1 MQSFNL
7 EQQIRLLIKTL
18 QMGLGYEQVPVVIDG
33 DTATYTAPSGS
44 FFYAVKAM
52 NGDALI
58 AEALDINGES
68 VMNSFTIKDGDELK
82 FPLSEITLSSGSAI
96 LYKGVTID
104 AFMK

>member
-1 MQSFNL
+1 MQVFSL

-18 QMGLGYEQVPVVIDG
+18 QMGLGYEQVPLIVA

-52 NGDALI
+52 NGDAVI
-58 AEALDINGES
+58 NTATDINGNT
-68 VMNSFTIKDGDELK
+68 VLATYTIKDGDELK
-82 FPLSEITLSSGSAI
+82 FPLATIKLTSGKI
-96 LYKGVTID
+96 IVYKGVTID

>member
-1 MQSFNL
+1 MQVFSL

-18 QMGLGYEQVPVVIDG
+18 QMGLGYEQTPLIIA

-52 NGDALI
+52 NGDAVI
-58 AEALDINGES
+58 NTATDINGNT
-68 VMNSFTIKDGDELK
+68 VLATYIVKDGDELK
-82 FPLSEITLSSGSAI
+82 FPLSTIRLTSGRAI
-96 LYKGVTID
+96 VYRGVTID

>member
-18 QMGLGYEQVPVVIDG
+18 QMGLGYEQIPLIIE
-33 DTATYTAPSGS
+33 DTATYAAPSGS

-52 NGDALI
+52 NGDAVI
-58 AEALDINGES
+58 TEATDINGAT
-68 VMNSFTIKDGDELK
+68 VLATYTIKDGDELK
-82 FPLSEITLSSGSAI
+82 FPLSEITLTSGNAI
-96 LYKGVTID
+96 VYKGVTID

>member
-1 MQSFNL
+1 MQNFNL

-18 QMGLGYEQVPVVIDG
+18 QMGLGYEQIPLEIT

-52 NGDALI
+52 NGDAVI
-58 AEALDINGES
+58 NTATDINGATVLATYTVKE
-68 VMNSFTIKDGDELK
+68 GDELK
-82 FPLSEITLSSGSAI
+82 FPLSTIRLTSGNAI
-96 LYKGVTID
+96 VYKGVTID

>member
-1 MQSFNL
+1 MQVFSL
-7 EQQIRLLIKTL
+7 EQQIRLLVKTL
-18 QMGLGYEQVPVVIDG
+18 QMGLGYEQTPLVIA

-52 NGDALI
+52 NGDAI
-58 AEALDINGES
+58 INTATDINGAT
-68 VMNSFTIKDGDELK
+68 VLATYTIKDGDELK
-82 FPLSEITLSSGSAI
+82 FPLSSIKLTSGNAI

>member
-1 MQSFNL
+1 MQNFNL

-18 QMGLGYEQVPVVIDG
+18 QMGLGYEQIPLIIA

-52 NGDALI
+52 NGDAVI
-58 AEALDINGES
+58 NTATDINGAT
-68 VMNSFTIKDGDELK
+68 VLATYTVKDGDELK
-82 FPLSEITLSSGSAI
+82 FTLATIKLTSGKLI
-96 LYKGVTID
+96 IYKGVTID

>member
-1 MQSFNL
+1 MQNFNL

-18 QMGLGYEQVPVVIDG
+18 QMGLGYEQIPLEIT

-52 NGDALI
+52 NGDAVI
-58 AEALDINGES
+58 TEALDINGNT
-68 VMNSFTIKDGDELK
+68 VLIGFTVKDGDELK
-82 FPLSEITLSSGSAI
+82 FPLSEITLTSGDAI
-96 LYKGVTID
+96 VYKGVTID

>member
-1 MQSFNL
+1 MQNFNL

-18 QMGLGYEQVPVVIDG
+18 QMGLGYEQIPLEIT

-52 NGDALI
+52 NGDAVI
-58 AEALDINGES
+58 TEALDINGNA
-68 VMNSFTIKDGDELK
+68 VLIGFTVKDGDELK
-82 FPLSEITLSSGSAI
+82 FPLSEITLTSGDAI
-96 LYKGVTID
+96 VYKGVTID